1 MPGTILMVPYATGC
15 VALKRHGLKVATSIA
30 TPWLFTARE
39 VRACSIAMFR
49 LPQTVAGATRLLV
62 LEGHASISSRARWA
76 RSTTDLG
83 KGLVEH
89 LQAAATRAVSRTMR
103 GIHAAGRHHRVSGCS
118 YDQRSR
124 NAQLYFGCW
133 GIAVRSRKFAAF
145 WTQPHWHLTRCRI
158 VPDRSRWTSFILSS
172 WPSPQPS
179 GTLVP
184 SPQASTQGQR
194 NP

>member
-1 MPGTILMVPYATGC
+1 
-15 VALKRHGLKVATSIA
+15 
-30 TPWLFTARE
+30 
-39 VRACSIAMFR
+39 MFR
-49 LPQTVAGATRLLV
+49 LPQTVGGATRLLV

-145 WTQPHWHLTRCRI
+145 WKNRLALNEVPHCAGPESLDQFHSFFLALASAFWNPCTQ
-158 VPDRSRWTSFILSS
+158 STSVHPRATEPMMTNTYDNMIS
-172 WPSPQPS
+172 
-179 GTLVP
+179 
-184 SPQASTQGQR
+184 
-194 NP
+194 